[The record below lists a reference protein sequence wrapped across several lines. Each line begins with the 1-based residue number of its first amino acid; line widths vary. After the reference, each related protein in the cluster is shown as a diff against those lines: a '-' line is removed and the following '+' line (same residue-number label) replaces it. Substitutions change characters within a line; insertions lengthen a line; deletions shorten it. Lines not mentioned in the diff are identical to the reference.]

1 MNNVYIIYRDKGVY
15 ACFDNRA
22 AAELELERMIGSHP
36 KARIQEQAVWST
48 VITEELNATDL
59 QALRDCVTKS

>member
-1 MNNVYIIYRDKGVY
+1 MNVYIVYRDRGVY
-15 ACFDNRA
+15 AVFDSRA
-22 AAELELERMIGSHP
+22 VAEMELSRIIGSYP

>member
-1 MNNVYIIYRDKGVY
+1 MSVYLIYRDKGVY
-15 ACFDNRA
+15 AVFDSRA
-22 AAELELERMIGSHP
+22 VAELELSRIIGSHP

-48 VITEELNATDL
+48 VITEELNEADI